1 MLFSPSELQQRQQ
14 RQPENRKQLQRRN
27 RSQRRLAVCRQAKCQ
42 RSWQSKTHHNSC
54 CSLWLLPQARGE
66 EKLFCVLNINIISIP
81 CCLEIH
87 HRAWFH
93 IIKTPESRKI
103 AETSVCWLFEV
114 SNKCAQRKA
123 IKFVCNFSCVRN
135 RKAYEDQALDTDLIQ
150 MELPKNNGVKDIV
163 VNVTNQN
170 WPGKCVSS
178 LWIICCSLNW
188 REIEKPC
195 TLLFSGLSTNNIQTN
210 NCSKCF

>member
-87 HRAWFH
+87 HHAWFH

-123 IKFVCNFSCVRN
+123 VKFVCNFSCVRN

-150 MELPKNNGVKDIV
+150 MGLLKNNGVKDIV

-170 WPGKCVSS
+170 CGDQESAS
-178 LWIICCSLNW
+178 LRC
-188 REIEKPC
+188 
-195 TLLFSGLSTNNIQTN
+195 GLSVAVWIEE
-210 NCSKCF
+210 K